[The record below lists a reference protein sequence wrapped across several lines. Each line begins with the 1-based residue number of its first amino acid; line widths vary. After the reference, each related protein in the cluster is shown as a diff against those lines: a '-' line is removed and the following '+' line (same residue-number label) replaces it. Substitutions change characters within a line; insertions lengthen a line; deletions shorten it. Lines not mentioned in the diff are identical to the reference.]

1 MTQFFDP
8 GLAKKPDFSEAM
20 RRIYAWYDHQVLD
33 RAPVRFSPAARDML
47 PAGEGKRWPDLKDRW
62 FDAQYQVEHFL
73 SCLEASSYLGE
84 TFPVFYPNLGPN
96 VYAAMLGG
104 LLTFGEATSWIKPS
118 VETMEEAGRVRFDE
132 GNLYYRKILEIT
144 DCALDR
150 CEGRFLVGYT
160 DMHPGLDCV
169 DALMGTETM
178 LLGMVDDPD
187 IVQALGEICTRE
199 FFRVMDIF
207 HEKLQAKRQ
216 LSVSWMQIP
225 FYETMHIP
233 SCDLGAMISNDMF
246 RSFALPMIREE
257 IKHFRHNIFHLDGR
271 GVAVHLHDIL
281 ALDEVQAIQWVQG
294 AGSTSPIMQWVEL
307 IRRIQAAGKSVVVGL
322 TLPELEPFLEAVR
335 PEGILLCIDEPERET
350 QQAVID
356 RLLKW
361 K

>member
-8 GLAKKPDFSEAM
+8 GLEKKPDFIKAM

-47 PAGEGKRWPDLKDRW
+47 PAGAGKRWPDLVGRW

-73 SCLEASSYLGE
+73 SCLGASSYLGE

-96 VYAAMLGG
+96 VFAAMLGG
-104 LLTFGEATSWIKPS
+104 HLTFGEATSWIKPS
-118 VETMEEAGRVRFDE
+118 VETMKEAELVRFDG
-132 GNLYYRKILEIT
+132 GNPYYRKILEIT
-144 DCALDR
+144 DCALDQCR
-150 CEGRFLVGYT
+150 GRFLVGYT

-169 DALMGTETM
+169 DALMGTEAM
-178 LLGMVDDPD
+178 LLSMVDDPA
-187 IVQALGEICTRE
+187 IVKALGEICTRE

-207 HEKLQAKRQ
+207 HDKLQAKRQ

-257 IKHFRHNIFHLDGR
+257 IKHFRHNIFHLDGK

-294 AGSTSPIMQWVEL
+294 AGSTSPILQWVDL

-322 TLPELEPFLEAVR
+322 TLNELEPFLEAVR
-335 PEGILLCIDEPERET
+335 PEGILLCLDEPERET
-350 QQAVID
+350 QQAVIN

>member
-1 MTQFFDP
+1 MTKFTDP
-8 GLAKKPDFSEAM
+8 GLEKKPDFVEAM
-20 RRIYAWYDHQVLD
+20 RRVYAWYDHEVLD

-47 PAGEGKRWPDLKDRW
+47 PAGPGKRWPDLKARW
-62 FDAQYQVEHFL
+62 YDAEYQVEHYL
-73 SCLEASSYLGE
+73 ACLEASSYLGE

-96 VYAAMLGG
+96 VFAAMLGG
-104 LLTFGEATSWIKPS
+104 ELTFGETTSWIKPS
-118 VETMEEAGRVRFDE
+118 VETMEEAERIAFDE
-132 GNLYYRKILEIT
+132 GNPYYRKILEIT
-144 DCALDR
+144 DRALEV
-150 CEGRFLVGYT
+150 CGGRFLVGYT

-169 DALMGTETM
+169 DALMGTENM
-178 LLGMVDDPD
+178 LLNMMDEPD
-187 IVQALGEICTRE
+187 IVVALGEICTRE
-199 FFRVMDIF
+199 FFRAMDLF
-207 HEKLQAKRQ
+207 HEKLLARDQ

-225 FYETMHIP
+225 FYDTMHIP
-233 SCDLGAMISNDMF
+233 SCDLGAMISNPMF
-246 RSFALPMIREE
+246 RQFALPMIREE
-257 IKHFRHNIFHLDGR
+257 VAHFRHNIFHLDGR

-281 ALDEVQAIQWVQG
+281 ALEGVQAIQWVQG

-322 TLPELEPFLEAVR
+322 QLSELEPFMEAVR

>member
-1 MTQFFDP
+1 
-8 GLAKKPDFSEAM
+8 M
-20 RRIYAWYDHQVLD
+20 RRVYAWYDHEVLD
-33 RAPVRFSPAARDML
+33 RAPVRFSQAARDL
-47 PAGEGKRWPDLKDRW
+47 PPAGEGKRWPDLESRW
-62 FDAQYQVEHFL
+62 FDARYQVEHYL

-96 VYAAMLGG
+96 VFAAMLGG
-104 LLTFGEATSWIKPS
+104 QLTFGEATSWIKPS
-118 VETMEEAGRVRFDE
+118 VETMEEAARVRFDE
-132 GNLYYRKILEIT
+132 GNSYYRKILEIT
-144 DCALDR
+144 DCALEK

-178 LLGMVDDPD
+178 LLNMVDDPD
-187 IVQALGEICTRE
+187 IVKALGEICTRE
-199 FFRVMDIF
+199 FFRAMDLF
-207 HEKLQAKRQ
+207 HEKLVAKRQ

-225 FYETMHIP
+225 FYEPMHIP
-233 SCDLGAMISNDMF
+233 SCDLGAMISNPMF
-246 RSFALPMIREE
+246 REFALPMIREE
-257 IKHFRHNIFHLDGR
+257 IKHFRRNIFHLDGR

-281 ALDEVQAIQWVQG
+281 ALNEVQAIQWVQG

-322 TLPELEPFLEAVR
+322 TLAELEPFLDAVR